1 MQDLAN
7 IGLVD
12 VIQDWIGNYE
22 TEIIA
27 EAIAIERRN
36 SKWQC
41 GQNTKEEIKQLREL
55 AERIL
60 NRMDELVLSYDDAD
74 EKLACQRVVRKL
86 NDAIC
91 DMVFLEQ

>member
-1 MQDLAN
+1 MNKQ
-7 IGLVD
+7 
-12 VIQDWIGNYE
+12 
-22 TEIIA
+22 
-27 EAIAIERRN
+27 
-36 SKWQC
+36 
-41 GQNTKEEIKQLREL
+41 EEIKQLREL
-55 AERIL
+55 AECIL